1 MTQTAL
7 SAFET
12 AQLQRAEDREAHL
25 ESLEN
30 QITELAAHINVG
42 WDLSSNAANTLDK
55 T

>member
-1 MTQTAL
+1 MSQTAP

-12 AQLQRAEDREAHL
+12 ACLQRAEAREAHL

-42 WDLSSNAANTLDK
+42 WDSSPNAANTLNR